1 MMTTHKILL
10 GLTLALCLLSSCSL
24 FGNKL
29 EPDNYTV
36 GWLTNFYRGYMQDIL
51 SEGEIQTKLD
61 TVLTPEL
68 NEKRER
74 HLDYNY
80 IIAGQ
85 DVIPEMISTLSVE
98 RIAEDWYKVYYYTQA
113 EGLEGALQEMAIT
126 LKMQGGRIA
135 ELYPY
140 PVDHEALD
148 KIKHE
153 PKPIVHSS
161 PKAFIE
167 SFYHNY
173 LGIYVTMPLELQRH
187 TAKMREEH
195 CTSWFVDKHRRMRDV
210 DFDGSSLFDTL
221 IAAWDF
227 DKVSLASFE
236 IKQVSEHFFK
246 LSYSDGYG
254 DEFVYH
260 VILAKEGDRY
270 KIDDVDLGS

>member
-1 MMTTHKILL
+1 MRYLSTLL
-10 GLTLALCLLSSCSL
+10 CSLCLLSSCSL

-36 GWLTNFYRGYMQDIL
+36 GWLTNFYRGYMEDIL

-98 RIAEDWYKVYYYTQA
+98 RIAEDWYKVYYFTQA
-113 EGLEGALQEMAIT
+113 EGLEGALQETAIT
-126 LKMQGGRIA
+126 LKMKGSKIA

-173 LGIYVTMPLELQRH
+173 LGIYVNMPLDLEKY

-195 CTSWFVDKHRRMRDV
+195 CTSWFIDKHRNMRNL
-210 DFDGSSLFDTL
+210 DFDGSSLFDAL
-221 IAAWDF
+221 IWAWDF
-227 DKVSLASFE
+227 DKVSLASFG
-236 IKQVSEHFFK
+236 IKQISERLFK

-254 DEFVYH
+254 DEFVYY
-260 VILAKEGDRY
+260 VILVKEGDKY
-270 KIDDVDLGS
+270 KIEEVDLGC

>member
-1 MMTTHKILL
+1 MRTFLFTLL
-10 GLTLALCLLSSCSL
+10 CSIYLLSACSWL
-24 FGNKL
+24 A
-29 EPDNYTV
+29 PDKEQDTHTI
-36 GWLTNFYRGYMQDIL
+36 GWLTNFYRSYMEYFL
-51 SEGEIQTKLD
+51 SDDEQTIRLD
-61 TVLTPEL
+61 TCFTPGL
-68 NEKRER
+68 LEKIER
-74 HLDYNY
+74 IIDYNY
-80 IIAGQ
+80 IIAAQ
-85 DVIPEMISTLSVE
+85 DVTPEMASSISVE
-98 RIAEDWYKVYYYTQA
+98 HIEGDWYKLYYYHYTNIQNHQ
-113 EGLEGALQEMAIT
+113 LEKTCIT
-126 LKMQGGRIA
+126 LKMQKGKIA

-153 PKPIVHSS
+153 PKPIVHTS

-173 LGIYVTMPLELQRH
+173 LGIYVNMPLDLEKH

-195 CTSWFVDKHRRMRDV
+195 CTSSFVDKHRSMRDL
-210 DFDGSSLFDTL
+210 DFDGSSPFDAL
-221 IAAWDF
+221 IWAWDF
-227 DKVSLASFE
+227 DKVSLASFG
-236 IKQVSEHFFK
+236 IKQISERLFK

>member
-1 MMTTHKILL
+1 MRTLFTLL
-10 GLTLALCLLSSCSL
+10 CSIYLLSACSWL
-24 FGNKL
+24 A
-29 EPDNYTV
+29 PDKEQDTHTI

-74 HLDYNY
+74 HLDYMY
-80 IIAGQ
+80 IIAAQ

-113 EGLEGALQEMAIT
+113 EGLEGALQETAIT
-126 LKMQGGRIA
+126 LKMKENRIA
-135 ELYPY
+135 ELYSY

-173 LGIYVTMPLELQRH
+173 LGIYVNMPLDLEKH
-187 TAKMREEH
+187 TAKMRQEH
-195 CTSWFVDKHRRMRDV
+195 CTSSFVDKHRSIRDL
-210 DFDGSSLFDTL
+210 DFDGSSPFDAL
-221 IAAWDF
+221 IGAWDF
-227 DKVSLASFE
+227 DKVSLASFG
-236 IKQVSEHFFK
+236 IKQISELLFK